1 MIETIIT
8 QNEIQAIED
17 GRQVGKIEF
26 SLVGNELSIFHT
38 YAYEKGKGI
47 GTLLMKSA
55 MEWAETNRYTINPV
69 CSFVAKHLQNQ

>member
-8 QNEIQAIED
+8 QYEIQAIED
-17 GRQVGKIEF
+17 GKLVGKIEF
-26 SLVGNELSIFHT
+26 SLDGNELSILHT

-55 MEWAETNRYTINPV
+55 VEWAETNHFTIMPI
-69 CSFVAKHLQNQ
+69 CPFAAKYLQSR

>member
-8 QNEIQAIED
+8 QHEIQAIED
-17 GRQVGKIEF
+17 GKLVGKIEF
-26 SLVGNELSIFHT
+26 SLDGNELSILHT

-55 MEWAETNRYTINPV
+55 VEWAETSHFTIMPI
-69 CSFVAKHLQNQ
+69 CPFAAKYLQSR